1 MLMDC
6 LVFGT
11 NQESQHSSILQGEDA
26 RHEIF
31 TFLFGFNLFS
41 PKVGA

>member
-11 NQESQHSSILQGEDA
+11 NQESQHSSILQGEDV

-31 TFLFGFNLFS
+31 TFLFGLTCFLQ
-41 PKVGA
+41 K